1 MEALQM
7 LKFSFKKQ
15 QLNFMSDYQAPPVG
29 DDEDHLHNLATASR
43 TDTENLFR
51 KNLMDVLADADT
63 TDIPDERNKMAL

>member
-29 DDEDHLHNLATASR
+29 DDDEGHLHNLATASR
-43 TDTENLFR
+43 TDTEDLF
-51 KNLMDVLADADT
+51 
-63 TDIPDERNKMAL
+63 